1 MTLRHQ
7 IPHVTLEDVRGAAAR
22 ITDHVHYTPVA
33 TSTTLDEE
41 LAASVFFK
49 MESMQKVGAFKARG
63 ALNAVLQLDDES
75 AEHGVLTHS
84 SGNHG
89 QALAYAAAIRG
100 MHCTV
105 VVPDDAPSV
114 KVEAMRG
121 YGAEIVL
128 CPHTERVATME
139 RVRTE
144 TGATLIHPFNNI
156 AVIAGQGTASLEL
169 LEQVPD
175 LDVVVAPVGGGGLMS
190 GTTVTVR
197 AIAPDTR
204 LIGAEPLQVDD
215 ASRSLAIGAIQPAT
229 GLPTLGDG
237 LRTALEDLTF
247 EILFAGGV
255 EIVTVEEAAIA
266 EAARFHLYRM
276 KYLVE
281 PSGAVG
287 LAAIRKI
294 AGELTGLRIGVI
306 ISGGNTDLAWLGS
319 SQ

>member
-1 MTLRHQ
+1 MALPHK
-7 IPHVTLEDVRGAAAR
+7 IPHVSIEDVRAAAIR
-22 ITDHVHYTPVA
+22 IADHVHRTPVA
-33 TSTTLDEE
+33 TSATLDRE

-63 ALNAVLQLDDES
+63 ALNAVYQLDEES
-75 AEHGVLTHS
+75 AARGVLTHS

-89 QALAYAAAIRG
+89 QALAYAAAKRG
-100 MHCTV
+100 LTCTV
-105 VVPDDAPSV
+105 IVPDDAPSV
-114 KVEAMRG
+114 KVDAMRG

-139 RVRTE
+139 RVRVAS
-144 TGATLIHPFNNI
+144 GATLIHPFNNT

-169 LEQVPD
+169 LEEVPD

-197 AIAPDTR
+197 AVAPETR
-204 LIGAEPLQVDD
+204 LIGAEPAQVDD
-215 ASRSLAIGAIQPAT
+215 AARSLATGVIQPAT

-237 LRTALEDLTF
+237 LRTALENLTF
-247 EILFAGGV
+247 EILTAGGV
-255 EIVTVEEAAIA
+255 EIVTVEEPAIA

-294 AGELTGLRIGVI
+294 AAQIAGKRIGVI
-306 ISGGNTDLAWLGS
+306 VSGGNTDLAWLK
-319 SQ
+319 